1 MKKVVLRLMV
11 LSIVFISGNELA
23 IGSRHRSGFSNSSSI
38 TTVLRTQDYQSTPMQ
53 KARLITLNK
62 KNVRK
67 TCRSISTN
75 MIDIIEKLLIFAE
88 NGFSKTS
95 HVINNIANRLMQFN
109 YRDTLKAIFHSL
121 KGFIS
126 NTIEF
131 KQSVIDFQKEIIK
144 LWVEA

>member
-1 MKKVVLRLMV
+1 MKKVIMRLMV

-38 TTVLRTQDYQSTPMQ
+38 TNISRTQDYLSTQ
-53 KARLITLNK
+53 TKKSRLVTVNK
-62 KNVRK
+62 KHVRK

-75 MIDIIEKLLIFAE
+75 MINIIEKLSIFIE
-88 NGFSKTS
+88 NSFRKTS
-95 HVINNIANRLMQFN
+95 HIFNNIANHFRQFN

-131 KQSVIDFQKEIIK
+131 KQTVINFQEEIIK
-144 LWVEA
+144 LWGEA

>member
-131 KQSVIDFQKEIIK
+131 KQSVINFREDIIK

>member
-11 LSIVFISGNELA
+11 LSIVFISANELA
-23 IGSRHRSGFSNSSSI
+23 ITNRHRSGFSNSSSI
-38 TTVLRTQDYQSTPMQ
+38 TNISRTQDYLSTRT
-53 KARLITLNK
+53 KKSRLVTLNK
-62 KNVRK
+62 KHVRK
-67 TCRSISTN
+67 RCRSISTN
-75 MIDIIEKLLIFAE
+75 MIDIIEKLLIFVE

-95 HVINNIANRLMQFN
+95 HVINNIANRVGQFN
-109 YRDTLKAIFHSL
+109 YRYTLKAIFHSL

-131 KQSVIDFQKEIIK
+131 KQSVINFREEIIK

>member
-1 MKKVVLRLMV
+1 MKKVILRLMV

-75 MIDIIEKLLIFAE
+75 MIDIIEKLLIFIE
-88 NGFSKTS
+88 NVFSKMS
-95 HVINNIANRLMQFN
+95 HVINNIANHFRQFN

-131 KQSVIDFQKEIIK
+131 KQSVINFQEEIIK